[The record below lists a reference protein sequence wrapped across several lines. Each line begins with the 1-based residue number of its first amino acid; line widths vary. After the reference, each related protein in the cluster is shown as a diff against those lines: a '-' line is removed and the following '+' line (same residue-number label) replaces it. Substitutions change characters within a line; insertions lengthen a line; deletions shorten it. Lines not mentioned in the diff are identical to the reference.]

1 MLTETI
7 LSVVDSDAE
16 QKTQDELHRQLALFQ
31 LSYDPIFASDFD
43 GGIVYWNQGCEQLYG
58 YSIGEALGKS
68 SHALMK
74 SDFPVSF
81 DDYRQALEKTGRWTG
96 KIRRL
101 CKDNRVLTI
110 ESRQMLTAIGG
121 KRIVL
126 EANRDVTEQ
135 SLAEEKLRAAEERYR
150 AFIEQSSEGIWR
162 FELDEPIPTNLT
174 VEEQLKLAYERGFLA
189 ECNDAMAKMYG
200 FDSAEQIIG
209 ARLADLF
216 VTEDPANEAYLRAFL
231 ESGYRLTE
239 AESHEKDADGR
250 DVYFSNNLIGIVE
263 NGKLIRAWGTQRDV
277 TKLKESEKVLARYRL
292 VSAQARDIVLMIRPT
307 GEIVEANAAAARAY
321 GYAQSELL
329 TMKIADLRA
338 SESLTELPQQLEQ
351 ANLNGILFETV
362 HRRKDGT
369 TFDAEVSAVGAD
381 IGDERFLLSIVRD
394 ITERKQVEEKLRE
407 SEVRFRKMADNLPVM
422 VWVTD
427 TDGSCTYLNK
437 LWYEFTGQTPE
448 TGLGLGW
455 ISAAHPDDQK
465 RAEEAFLSANERRGE
480 FYVEYR
486 LRRRDGEYRWMID
499 SAQPRFD
506 ESGEFLGYTGSV
518 VDIHERKT
526 IEQQVSFQLNLTQTI
541 TDNTQSCLLMM
552 DADGFCTFANHAT
565 ERVTGF
571 KPEDLIGEILHY
583 KIHHTRPDGS
593 PFPKEECPLDKAL
606 PLHEAVVGY
615 EDVFVHKSG
624 HFYPV
629 RCSGRPIF
637 KSGEPVGTVIEVQ
650 DITEE
655 KRAREALLKAERQAA
670 EEYQALLSRIVPL
683 AQTLGTAR
691 DLTAI
696 YRAIGDFVRASM
708 PCIGFFVSFYDS
720 DKNLRSAAYGWAEGV
735 ELDIG
740 SLPPMPL
747 TENGGPNSQAI
758 FEQQTIVVGNYRQTM
773 TNRPHIVIGEEN
785 GIVPDSSLVAPMIV
799 MGRII
804 GTLEVQAYES
814 AAFNRDHVVSL
825 EMASNLAAVAIENV
839 RLLEIEANARREAE
853 IANRSKDEFLA
864 VLSHEL
870 RTPLNSMFGWV
881 RMLSTG
887 QLDAEKTRRAVE
899 VIERNINLQTKL
911 IEDILDVS
919 RIISGKIRLENR
931 QFDFLPLIKSV
942 TEVAQPTA
950 ETKNVELVTEFD
962 SEACILQG
970 DAERLQQVV
979 NNLLTNAIKFTPSGG
994 KIVVKLDC
1002 NETRAQLKIIDSGV
1016 GIEPEFLPF
1025 VFDRFR
1031 QADSSSKRKHGGLGL
1046 GLAIVKHLVEMHGG
1060 EVFAESAG
1068 VGKGATFTI
1077 RLPMHSRID
1086 LGEAEKLFAVEEN
1099 EQDLENLNL
1108 LVVDDDTDALEMLR
1122 TMLSSHG
1129 AQVQTAASAVEAL
1142 KIIEKS
1148 VPDVLVSDI
1157 GMPEMNGM
1165 EFIGKIRQSKNK
1177 RLRQIPAIA
1186 LTAYASAEDRERILA
1201 SGFNQYQ
1208 RKPVNFADLIG
1219 NIKTQAQK
1227 K

>member
-1 MLTETI
+1 MLDETI
-7 LSVVDSDAE
+7 LEVADSNTGE
-16 QKTQDELHRQLALFQ
+16 KKQDDLHHQLTLFQ
-31 LSYDPIFASDFD
+31 LSFEPILAWDFD
-43 GGIVYWNQGCEQLYG
+43 TGIVFWNQGCNELYG
-58 YSIGEALGKS
+58 YSISEALGKS
-68 SHALMK
+68 SHSLLK
-74 SDFPVSF
+74 SEFPISF
-81 DDYRQALEKTGRWTG
+81 DDYWQTLEKTERWTG
-96 KIRRL
+96 RIRHTA
-101 CKDNRVLTI
+101 KDGRVLTV
-110 ESRQMLTAIGG
+110 ESRQMLISIKG
-121 KRIVL
+121 KRLVL

-135 SLAEEKLRAAEERYR
+135 SLADEKLRAAEERYR

-162 FELDEPIPTNLT
+162 FELEEPIPINLP
-174 VEEQLKLAYERGFLA
+174 VEEQLKLAYERGYLA
-189 ECNDAMAKMYG
+189 ECNDAMARMYG

-209 ARLADLF
+209 ARISDLF
-216 VTEDPANEAYLRAFL
+216 VADDPANEAYLRAFL
-231 ESGYRLTE
+231 ESGYRLTD
-239 AESHEKDADGR
+239 AESHEKDLNGR
-250 DVYFSNNLIGIVE
+250 DVYFSNNLVGIVE
-263 NGKLIRAWGTQRDV
+263 NGKLFRAWGTQRDI
-277 TKLKESEKVLARYRL
+277 TGLKESEKVLARYRL
-292 VSAQARDIVLMIRPT
+292 LSAQARDIVLMVRST
-307 GEIVEANAAAARAY
+307 GEILEANAAAVNAY
-321 GYAQSELL
+321 GYAQAELL

-338 SESLTELPQQLEQ
+338 PEHLSELQHQLKE
-351 ANLNGILFETV
+351 ANQNGILFETV

-369 TFDAEVSAVGAD
+369 TFNVEVGSVGAD
-381 IGDERFLLSIVRD
+381 LGGERFLLSIIRD
-394 ITERKQVEEKLRE
+394 ISERKQAEEKLRE
-407 SEVRFRKMADNLPVM
+407 SEERFRKMADNLPIM
-422 VWVTD
+422 IWVTD
-427 TDGSCTYLNK
+427 PDGYCAYLNR
-437 LWYEFTGQTPE
+437 LWYKFTEQTPG

-455 ISAAHPDDQK
+455 ISAVHPDDQS
-465 RAEEAFLSANERRGE
+465 RAKEAFLSANESRGE

-486 LRRRDGEYRWMID
+486 LRRGDGEYRWMID
-499 SAQPRFD
+499 SAQPRFS
-506 ESGEFLGYTGSV
+506 ENGEFLGYTGSV
-518 VDIHERKT
+518 VDIHERKL
-526 IEQQVSFQLNLTQTI
+526 IEDQMRFQLNLTQTI

-552 DADGFCTFANHAT
+552 DAEGRGTFANHAT

-571 KPEDLIGEILHY
+571 KPEELIGEVLHY
-583 KIHHTRPDGS
+583 KIHHTRPDGTT
-593 PFPKEECPLDKAL
+593 FPKEECPLDNAL

-615 EDVFVHKSG
+615 EDVFVHKDG
-624 HFYPV
+624 QFYPV

-637 KSGEPVGTVIEVQ
+637 KDGEPVGTVIEVQ

-708 PCIGFFVSFYDS
+708 PCVGFFVSFYDA
-720 DKNLRSAAYGWAEGV
+720 DKKMRKAAYGWGEGG
-735 ELDIG
+735 ELEVSD
-740 SLPPMPL
+740 LPPMPL

-758 FEQQTIVVGNYRQTM
+758 FQQQTILNGNYRQTM
-773 TNRPHIVIGEEN
+773 ASRPHVLVGEEN
-785 GIVPDSSLVAPMIV
+785 GITPDSSLVAPMVV

-814 AAFNRDHVVSL
+814 DAFNQDHIVAL

-887 QLDAEKTRRAVE
+887 QLDEEKTRRAVE

-911 IEDILDVS
+911 IEDILDIS

-931 QFDFLPLIKSV
+931 QLDLLPLIKSV

-950 ETKNVELVTEFD
+950 ETKGVELTTQFN

-994 KIVVKLDC
+994 KITVKLDC
-1002 NETRAQLKIIDSGV
+1002 NETAAELKVIDTGV
-1016 GIEPEFLPF
+1016 GIEPEFLPY

-1060 EVFAESAG
+1060 EVSAESAG

-1077 RLPMHSRID
+1077 LLPLQSRTEVTETEKSFAAEEKEPD
-1086 LGEAEKLFAVEEN
+1086 LG
-1099 EQDLENLNL
+1099 NLNL
-1108 LVVDDDTDALEMLR
+1108 LVVDDDTDALDMLR

-1129 AQVQTAASAVEAL
+1129 AQVQTSSSAVEAL
-1142 KIIEKS
+1142 KILEKS
-1148 VPDVLVSDI
+1148 IPDVLVSDI
-1157 GMPEMNGM
+1157 GMPEMNGI
-1165 EFIGKIRQSKNK
+1165 EFVGKIRQSKNK
-1177 RLRQIPAIA
+1177 RLQQIPAIA

-1201 SGFNQYQ
+1201 AGFNQYQ
-1208 RKPVNFADLIG
+1208 RKPVNFADLIA
-1219 NIKTQAQK
+1219 NIKSQSRK

>member
-7 LSVVDSDAE
+7 LLVADSDAE
-16 QKTQDELHRQLALFQ
+16 TCAEIKRVLREAGFKTVETQMPA
-31 LSYDPIFASDFD
+31 
-43 GGIVYWNQGCEQLYG
+43 
-58 YSIGEALGKS
+58 EALEICRNDS
-68 SHALMK
+68 PS
-74 SDFPVSF
+74 VSVISV
-81 DDYRQALEKTGRWTG
+81 QGNGVST
-96 KIRRL
+96 RR
-101 CKDNRVLTI
+101 D
-110 ESRQMLTAIGG
+110 A
-121 KRIVL
+121 
-126 EANRDVTEQ
+126 D
-135 SLAEEKLRAAEERYR
+135 LAEEKLRAAEERYR
-150 AFIEQSSEGIWR
+150 VFIEQSSEGIWR
-162 FELDEPIPTNLT
+162 FELEEPIPIELP
-174 VEEQLKLAYERGFLA
+174 VEEQLKLAYEHGYLA
-189 ECNDAMAKMYG
+189 ECNDAMARMYG
-200 FDSAEQIIG
+200 FDSAGQITG
-209 ARLADLF
+209 ARLSDLF
-216 VTEDPANEAYLRAFL
+216 VADDPANEAYLRAFF

-239 AESHEKDADGR
+239 AESHEKDARGR
-250 DVYFSNNLIGIVE
+250 DVYFSNNLVGIIE
-263 NGKLIRAWGTQRDV
+263 DGKLCRAWGTQRDI
-277 TKLKESEKVLARYRL
+277 TGLKESEKVLARYRL
-292 VSAQARDIVLMIRPT
+292 VSAQARDIVLMIRPS
-307 GEIVEANAAAARAY
+307 GEIVEANAAAVRAY
-321 GYAQSELL
+321 GYTQTELL
-329 TMKIADLRA
+329 AMTIADLRA
-338 SESLTELPQQLEQ
+338 PDSLNELPSQLEE
-351 ANLNGILFETV
+351 ADLHGILFETV

-369 TFDAEVSAVGAD
+369 IFDVEVSSTGAN
-381 IGDERFLLSIVRD
+381 IGEERFLLSIVRD
-394 ITERKQVEEKLRE
+394 ISERKQAEDKLRE
-407 SEVRFRKMADNLPVM
+407 SEERFRKMADNLPAM

-427 TDGSCTYLNK
+427 PDGYCTYLNR

-455 ISAAHPDDQK
+455 ISATHPDDQRRVK
-465 RAEEAFLSANERRGE
+465 EAFLSANKRRGE

-486 LRRRDGEYRWMID
+486 LRRADGEYRWMID
-499 SAQPRFD
+499 SAQPRFG
-506 ESGEFLGYTGSV
+506 ELGEFLGYTGSV
-518 VDIHERKT
+518 VDIHERKI

-541 TDNTQSCLLMM
+541 TDNTQSCLMMM
-552 DADGFCTFANHAT
+552 DADGYCTFANHAT

-571 KPEDLIGEILHY
+571 VPEELIGEVLHY

-593 PFPKEECPLDKAL
+593 PFPKEQCPLDNAL
-606 PLHEAVVGY
+606 PTHEAVVGY
-615 EDVFVHKSG
+615 EDVFVHKDG
-624 HFYPV
+624 HFFPV

-637 KSGEPVGTVIEVQ
+637 KSGEPIGTVIEVQ

-655 KRAREALLKAERQAA
+655 RRAREALVKAERQAA

-720 DKNLRSAAYGWAEGV
+720 NKKLRTAAYGWGEGAEFDV
-735 ELDIG
+735 AA
-740 SLPPMPL
+740 LPPMPL
-747 TENGGPNSQAI
+747 TEDGGPNSRAI
-758 FEQQTIVVGNYRQTM
+758 FQQQTIVVSNYRQTM
-773 TNRPHIVIGEEN
+773 ANRPHLIIGEEN
-785 GIVPDSSLVAPMIV
+785 GIVPDSSLVAPMVV

-814 AAFNRDHVVSL
+814 EAFSRDHVVAL
-825 EMASNLAAVAIENV
+825 EMAANLAAVAIENV
-839 RLLEIEANARREAE
+839 RLLEIEANARHEAE

-919 RIISGKIRLENR
+919 RIISGKIRLDNR
-931 QFDFLPLIKSV
+931 QLDFLPLIKSV
-942 TEVAQPTA
+942 AEIAQPTA
-950 ETKNVELVTEFD
+950 ETKNVELATEFD
-962 SEACILQG
+962 SDACILQG

-994 KIVVKLDC
+994 KITVTLNC
-1002 NETRAQLKIIDSGV
+1002 NETRAELKVIDSGV
-1016 GIEPEFLPF
+1016 GIEPEFLPY

-1060 EVFAESAG
+1060 EVFAESEG
-1068 VGKGATFTI
+1068 VGHGATFTI
-1077 RLPMHSRID
+1077 RLPMHSRAASD
-1086 LGEAEKLFAVEEN
+1086 ETEMLLTVEEKAA
-1099 EQDLENLNL
+1099 DLENLNL
-1108 LVVDDDTDALEMLR
+1108 LIVDDDTDALEMIR
-1122 TMLSSHG
+1122 TMLFSHG
-1129 AQVQTAASAVEAL
+1129 AQVQTAASAIEAL
-1142 KIIEKS
+1142 KIVENNI
-1148 VPDVLVSDI
+1148 PDVLVSDI

-1177 RLRQIPAIA
+1177 RLREIPAIA

-1208 RKPVNFADLIG
+1208 RKPVNFADLIS
-1219 NIKTQAQK
+1219 NIKSQSPK

>member
-1 MLTETI
+1 MLDETI
-7 LSVVDSDAE
+7 LLVADSDAA
-16 QKTQDELHRQLALFQ
+16 KDQDELHQQIALFQ
-31 LSYDPIFASDFD
+31 LSFEPIFAWDFD

-58 YSIGEALGKS
+58 YSISEAVGKS
-68 SHALMK
+68 SRELLK
-74 SDFPVSF
+74 SDYPVSF
-81 DDYRQALEKTGRWTG
+81 DDYRQTLEENGRWTG
-96 KIRRL
+96 EIRQTT
-101 CKDNRVLTI
+101 KDSRVLTI
-110 ESRQMLTAIGG
+110 ESRQMLTSIGG
-121 KRIVL
+121 KRFVL
-126 EANRDVTEQ
+126 EVSRDVTEQ

-162 FELDEPIPTNLT
+162 FELEEPIPINLP
-174 VEEQLKLAYERGFLA
+174 VEEQLKLAYERGYLA

-200 FDSAEQIIG
+200 LESAEQIIG

-216 VTEDPANEAYLRAFL
+216 VTDDPANEAYLRAFL

-239 AESHEKDADGR
+239 AESHEKDANGR
-250 DVYFSNNLIGIVE
+250 DVYFSNNLVGIIE
-263 NGKLIRAWGTQRDV
+263 DGKLIRAWGTQRDI
-277 TKLKESEKVLARYRL
+277 TGLKESEKVLARYRL
-292 VSAQARDIVLMIRPT
+292 LSAQARDIVLMVRQT
-307 GEIVEANAAAARAY
+307 GEIVEANAAAVRAY
-321 GYAQSELL
+321 GYTHAELL

-338 SESLTELPQQLEQ
+338 PESLKELQHQIEQ
-351 ANLNGILFETV
+351 ANLNGILFETA

-369 TFDAEVSAVGAD
+369 TFDVEVSAVGAD
-381 IGDERFLLSIVRD
+381 IGGERFLLSIIRD
-394 ITERKQVEEKLRE
+394 ISERKQTEEKLRE
-407 SEVRFRKMADNLPVM
+407 SEARFRKMADNLPVM

-427 TDGSCTYLNK
+427 PDGYCTYLNK

-455 ISAAHPDDQK
+455 ISATHPDDQK
-465 RAEEAFLSANERRGE
+465 RAEEAFLSANERCGE

-486 LRRRDGEYRWMID
+486 LRRSDGEYRWMID
-499 SAQPRFD
+499 SAQPRFG
-506 ESGEFLGYTGSV
+506 ENGEFLGYNGSV
-518 VDIHERKT
+518 VDIHERKL
-526 IEQQVSFQLNLTQTI
+526 IEEQMSFQLNLTQTI
-541 TDNTQSCLLMM
+541 TDNAQSCLLMM
-552 DADGFCTFANHAT
+552 DVDGQCTFANQAT

-571 KPEDLIGEILHY
+571 KPEELVGEILHN
-583 KIHHTRPDGS
+583 KIHHKHLDGTAYS
-593 PFPKEECPLDKAL
+593 IKNCPLGDTL
-606 PLHEAVVGY
+606 TSLEPVVGH
-615 EDVFVHKSG
+615 EDFFVHKEG

-629 RCSGRPIF
+629 RCNARPIL
-637 KSGEPVGTVIEVQ
+637 KDGKLLGTVLEIQ

-655 KRAREALLKAERQAA
+655 KRAREILLKAERHAV

-691 DLTAI
+691 DLTTI

-720 DKNLRSAAYGWAEGV
+720 DKKLRTAAYSWAEGG
-735 ELDIG
+735 ELEVG

-758 FEQQTIVVGNYRQTM
+758 FQQQTIVVGNYRETM
-773 TNRPHIVIGEEN
+773 ANRPHMLVGEEN
-785 GIVPDSSLVAPMIV
+785 GIIPDSSLVAPMIV

-804 GTLEVQAYES
+804 GTLEVQAHES
-814 AAFNRDHVVSL
+814 NAFNREHVVAL

-839 RLLEIEANARREAE
+839 RLLEIEANARRDAE

-887 QLDAEKTRRAVE
+887 QLDEEKTRRAVE

-919 RIISGKIRLENR
+919 RIISGKIRLESR
-931 QFDFLPLIKSV
+931 QLDFLPLIKSV
-942 TEVAQPTA
+942 TDLAQPTA
-950 ETKNVELVTEFD
+950 ETKNVELVTEFN
-962 SEACILQG
+962 SESCILHG

-979 NNLLTNAIKFTPSGG
+979 NNLLTNAIKFTSSGG
-994 KIVVKLDC
+994 KIIARLNCDEKGA
-1002 NETRAQLKIIDSGV
+1002 ELKVIDTGI
-1016 GIEPEFLPF
+1016 GIEPEFLPY

-1060 EVFAESAG
+1060 EVFAESEG
-1068 VGKGATFTI
+1068 IGKGATFTI
-1077 RLPMHSRID
+1077 RLPLHSATVFS
-1086 LGEAEKLFAVEEN
+1086 EVEKTLAVKEKEP
-1099 EQDLENLNL
+1099 DLENLNL

-1122 TMLSSHG
+1122 TMLTSRG
-1129 AQVQTAASAVEAL
+1129 AQVQTASSANEAL

-1148 VPDVLVSDI
+1148 IPDVLVSDI

-1186 LTAYASAEDRERILA
+1186 LTAYASAEDRTRILG

-1208 RKPVNFADLIG
+1208 PKPVNFADLIA
-1219 NIKTQAQK
+1219 NIKNICSTNN
-1227 K
+1227 